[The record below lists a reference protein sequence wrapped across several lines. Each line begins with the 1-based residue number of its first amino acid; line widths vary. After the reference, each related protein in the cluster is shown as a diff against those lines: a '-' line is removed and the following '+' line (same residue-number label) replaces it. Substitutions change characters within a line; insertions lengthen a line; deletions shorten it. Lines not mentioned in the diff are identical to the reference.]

1 MSMSIPSYKTLKT
14 PINGL
19 KIHLNKVV
27 GDERG
32 FFCDLAETDNPL
44 WKDGC
49 RHLHVSIAIKKGV
62 ARGAHYH
69 YRLKENFYILSGT
82 SLMLFHDFNKKSKT
96 FGKTWSVILGFSPK
110 TKVPRG
116 TKSYFI
122 DEEKL
127 AQIEVPPYVYHAFWP
142 LTNEKSIAFVTGT
155 EGYDPKDFVKPN
167 LEEIP
172 GAVKILRKFKIK
184 AIG

>member
-1 MSMSIPSYKTLKT
+1 MPAKSYKTIET
-14 PINGL
+14 PIRGL

-27 GDERG
+27 GDSRG

-49 RHLHVSIAIKKGV
+49 THLHASIAIKKGV

-69 YRLKENFYILSGT
+69 YRLKENFYMLSGT

-110 TKVPRG
+110 TNLPDG

-122 DEEKL
+122 DKGKL
-127 AQIEVPPYVYHAFWP
+127 AQVEVPPYVYHAFWP
-142 LTNEKSIAFVTGT
+142 LTNEKAIAFVTGT
-155 EGYDPKDFVKPN
+155 EGYDASDFARPAIH
-167 LEEIP
+167 EIP
-172 GAVKILRKFKIK
+172 GAKKILEKYGVKI
-184 AIG
+184 